1 MSSSSRPVT
10 FFKMHSLGNDFLVL
24 DRVTQPV
31 NLSPEQIC
39 AWADRKTGVGFD
51 QLLTIDPPTVAD
63 ADFDYGIYNADG
75 SQAEQCGNGTRC
87 VTLLAHH
94 LKLTKKST
102 LYWQSPAGRIQTQ
115 INSPTQIETT
125 LTIPQLNLIDIP
137 LNASAASAGAELP
150 AEETTAEPRTTW
162 QLDSAAG
169 TFEIT
174 PVSMGNPHGVM
185 FFDNIFDIDVAAIGG
200 ALTRHAAFPEGA
212 NIGFCQIIDRQFA
225 RLRVFERGVGE
236 TRACGSGACAA
247 VVAAHLH
254 GLVNDKVKISLP
266 GGKLRITWPGPGHPV
281 TMSGSA
287 TLVYRGELYMGQ
299 A

>member
-1 MSSSSRPVT
+1 MSGPSRPVT

-31 NLSPEQIC
+31 NLSPEQVS

-51 QLLTIDPPTVAD
+51 QLLTIDPPTTAD

-75 SQAEQCGNGTRC
+75 SKAEQCGNGTRC

-94 LKLTKKST
+94 LKLTKKSM
-102 LYWQSPAGRIQTQ
+102 LYWQSPAGRIRTQ
-115 INSPTQIETT
+115 FNSATQIETT
-125 LTIPQLNLIDIP
+125 LTVPQLALVDIP
-137 LNASAASAGAELP
+137 FNESAATAGAELP
-150 AEETTAEPRTTW
+150 DAETAEEQHRTW
-162 QLDSAAG
+162 RLDSAAG
-169 TFEIT
+169 AFEVT
-174 PVSMGNPHGVM
+174 PVSMGNPHGIM
-185 FFDNIFDIDVAAIGG
+185 FFDNIFDTDIAAIGG

-212 NIGFCQIIDRQFA
+212 NMGFCQVIDRQFV

-281 TMSGSA
+281 TMSGAA
-287 TLVYRGELYMGQ
+287 TLVYCGELYVGQ
-299 A
+299 P